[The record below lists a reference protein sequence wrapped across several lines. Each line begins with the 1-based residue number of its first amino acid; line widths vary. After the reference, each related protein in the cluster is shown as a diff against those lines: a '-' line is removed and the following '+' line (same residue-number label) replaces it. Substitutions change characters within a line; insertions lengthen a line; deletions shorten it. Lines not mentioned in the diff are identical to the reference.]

1 VKRLDRNHAILV
13 VIDVQEKMIPVMS
26 DWPAVERSL
35 DRFIRGCDVLEMPVL
50 VTEQYVKGLGQT
62 SGAVRH
68 ALEETGQ
75 YSPMEKNCFSAFGC
89 APFVEQ
95 LRKTGRKQV
104 LVAGVEAHVCV
115 YQTVIDLIAGGFD
128 VSVVADAVASRS
140 PVNRDIAIRRMTSE
154 GAKITSAEMA
164 LFEMLVG
171 AGTQEFRDIS
181 RLVR

>member
-1 VKRLDRNHAILV
+1 MKRLDRNKAILV

-35 DRFIRGCDVLEMPVL
+35 DRLIRGCDVLEMPVL

-62 SGAVRH
+62 AGATRR

-75 YSPMEKNCFSAFGC
+75 YTPMEKNCFSACGC
-89 APFVEQ
+89 GPFIEQ
-95 LRKTGRKQV
+95 LKKTGRKQV

-115 YQTVIDLIAGGFD
+115 YQTVVDLLAGGFEI
-128 VSVVADAVASRS
+128 SVVADAVASRS
-140 PVNRDIAIRRMTSE
+140 PVNRDIAIQRMTAE

-164 LFEMLVG
+164 LFEMLVS

-181 RLVR
+181 RLVK